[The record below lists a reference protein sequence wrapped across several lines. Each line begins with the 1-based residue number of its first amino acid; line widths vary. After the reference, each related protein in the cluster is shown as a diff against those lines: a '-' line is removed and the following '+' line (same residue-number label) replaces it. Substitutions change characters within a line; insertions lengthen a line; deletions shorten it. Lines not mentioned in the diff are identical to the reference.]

1 MVSDDKR
8 AADFLSK
15 MEIRVEKLR
24 AQLAEAEI
32 VVITGVVHPPGAGGS
47 RMSRGSDGSVAE
59 VTFPALGNARAPHED
74 PADWE
79 LLVSLAYWRPA
90 GGEVRE
96 SKLTLRK
103 PVSRAALDAAFERV
117 RPYDLLQAKVRLVEH
132 WVIDDDLAHTGSPQG
147 LLVEIAPDRPHDPEL
162 ERLTHHLREAVIMRD
177 ERFGEFILNRRI
189 DWFEA
194 KTKWG
199 GTPVNLAL
207 SGSGADEVAEAL
219 ATAHALW
226 DAQEAWHQRIVAHA
240 VQRLL
245 PVKNENWLEA
255 GEKPLTAA
263 DFVGRTSLTDIT
275 IYEGGTFEFW
285 FNDCDLFSDH
295 SICVSGDLQNGP
307 KQSDIEG

>member
-8 AADFLSK
+8 AQELLSK
-15 MEIRVEKLR
+15 MEIRVAKLR
-24 AQLAEAEI
+24 AQLGEAEI
-32 VVITGVVHPPGAGGS
+32 AVITGVVGPSGLNGS

-59 VTFPALGNARAPHED
+59 VTFPALGRARAPHED
-74 PADWE
+74 PSEWE

-132 WVIDDDLAHTGSPQG
+132 WVIDDGLPGTGSPQG
-147 LLVEIAPDRPHDPEL
+147 LLVEIAPERPHDPEL
-162 ERLTHHLREAVIMRD
+162 ERLARKLREPVIMRD
-177 ERFGEFILNRRI
+177 ERFGQFVLDRRI
-189 DWFEA
+189 DWFQA
-194 KTKWG
+194 KVQWG
-199 GTPVNLAL
+199 STPVNLAL

-240 VQRLL
+240 VERLL
-245 PVKNENWLEA
+245 PVKNDNWLED
-255 GEKPLTAA
+255 GEEPLTAA
-263 DFVGRTSLTDIT
+263 DFAGRMSLTDIT
-275 IYEGGTFEFW
+275 IYEAGTFEFW
-285 FNDCDLFSDH
+285 FNDIDLFGDH
-295 SICVSGDLQNGP
+295 SISVSGDLQNGP
-307 KQSDIEG
+307 THSNVEG

>member
-8 AADFLSK
+8 AADIISK

-24 AQLAEAEI
+24 AQLGEAEI
-32 VVITGVVHPPGAGGS
+32 AVITGVVGPSGPGGS
-47 RMSRGSDGSVAE
+47 RMSRGSDGRVAE
-59 VTFPALGNARAPHED
+59 VTFPALGSAHAPHED
-74 PADWE
+74 PAAWE

-103 PVSRAALDAAFERV
+103 PVSRVALDDAFKRV

-132 WVIDDDLAHTGSPQG
+132 CVIDDDLPRTGSPQG
-147 LLVEIAPDRPHDPEL
+147 LLVEISPDRPHDPEL
-162 ERLTHHLREAVIMRD
+162 ERLARKLREPVIMRD
-177 ERFGEFILNRRI
+177 DRFGEFVLNRRI
-189 DWFEA
+189 DTFEA
-194 KTKWG
+194 KMKWG
-199 GTPVNLAL
+199 STPVDLAL

-226 DAQEAWHQRIVAHA
+226 DAQEDWHQRIVAHA
-240 VQRLL
+240 VERLL
-245 PVKNENWLEA
+245 PLKNGNWLED
-255 GEKPLTAA
+255 GEDPLTAA
-263 DFVGRTSLTDIT
+263 DFAGRMSLTDIA

-285 FNDCDLFSDH
+285 FNDCDLFGDH

>member
-8 AADFLSK
+8 AADIISK

-24 AQLAEAEI
+24 AQLGEAEI
-32 VVITGVVHPPGAGGS
+32 AVITGVVDPSGPSGG

-59 VTFPALGNARAPHED
+59 VTFPALGSARAPHED
-74 PADWE
+74 PAAWE
-79 LLVSLAYWRPA
+79 LRVSLAYWRPA

-103 PVSRAALDAAFERV
+103 PVSRAALDAAFKRV

-132 WVIDDDLAHTGSPQG
+132 WVIDDDLPRTGSPQA
-147 LLVEIAPDRPHDPEL
+147 LLVEISPDRPHDPEL
-162 ERLTHHLREAVIMRD
+162 ERLARKLREPVIMRD
-177 ERFGEFILNRRI
+177 DRFGEFVLNRRI
-189 DWFEA
+189 DWFEG
-194 KTKWG
+194 KMKWG
-199 GTPVNLAL
+199 STRVNLAL

-219 ATAHALW
+219 ATANALW
-226 DAQEAWHQRIVAHA
+226 DAQEACHQSIVAHA
-240 VQRLL
+240 VERLL
-245 PVKNENWLEA
+245 PLKNGNWLED
-255 GEKPLTAA
+255 GEEPLTAV
-263 DFVGRTSLTDIT
+263 DFAARMSLTDIT

-285 FNDCDLFSDH
+285 FNDCDLFGDH